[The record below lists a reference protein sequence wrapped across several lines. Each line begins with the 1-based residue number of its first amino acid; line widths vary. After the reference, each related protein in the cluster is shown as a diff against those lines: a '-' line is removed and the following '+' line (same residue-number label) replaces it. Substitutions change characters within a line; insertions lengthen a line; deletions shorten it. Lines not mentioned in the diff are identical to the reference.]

1 MGVPLLLLALAS
13 GCTHSRPTPPKRS
26 GSGPAVSKAA
36 PASPT
41 VSGWAA
47 LGCTPQPRWV
57 VRPVP
62 ANHRSAHTQSEA
74 TKLALTVSRPPVKG
88 PIRATLALVTDPIAV
103 KVGLPSSPR
112 TMWMVRH
119 SYILQASFG
128 SSYSPRTKFGTL
140 ATEVTFVDDST
151 LTLAGNSGC

>member
-1 MGVPLLLLALAS
+1 
-13 GCTHSRPTPPKRS
+13 
-26 GSGPAVSKAA
+26 
-36 PASPT
+36 
-41 VSGWAA
+41 
-47 LGCTPQPRWV
+47 
-57 VRPVP
+57 
-62 ANHRSAHTQSEA
+62 
-74 TKLALTVSRPPVKG
+74 
-88 PIRATLALVTDPIAV
+88 VTDPIAV